1 MPTNK
6 SDHFLEE
13 IKRLDFENKKYMQ
26 LLNDVGMNNGILSED
41 QDNAIFLQNI
51 INEKEILI
59 NLQKKKL
66 DDYKRQLEVNSI
78 FFINVYWAIFA

>member
-41 QDNAIFLQNI
+41 KDNAIFLQNI

-66 DDYKRQLEVNSI
+66 CYGI
-78 FFINVYWAIFA
+78 PWARPEKN

>member
-6 SDHFLEE
+6 SDNFLEE

-41 QDNAIFLQNI
+41 KDNAIFLQNI
-51 INEKEILI
+51 IKRNSYQSPEK
-59 NLQKKKL
+59 KV
-66 DDYKRQLEVNSI
+66 R
-78 FFINVYWAIFA
+78 